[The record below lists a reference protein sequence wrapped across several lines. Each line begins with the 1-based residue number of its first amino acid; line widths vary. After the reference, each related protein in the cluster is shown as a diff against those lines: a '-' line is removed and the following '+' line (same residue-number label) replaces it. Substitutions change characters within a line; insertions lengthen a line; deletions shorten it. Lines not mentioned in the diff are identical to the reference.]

1 MAGFESEDNDIE
13 LFQVETLVSSDN
25 NLRVVLT
32 LQTRDSLGFLIMQQL
47 CHSRMGTDHN
57 FLVIVEASDAADL
70 TENFVGDRRRRFR
83 VPSAFTVMAWL

>member
-1 MAGFESEDNDIE
+1 MAGVESEDNNIE

-25 NLRVVLT
+25 NLGIVLT
-32 LQTRDSLGFLIMQQL
+32 LEAGDALSFVIMQK
-47 CHSRMGTDHN
+47 SRYGRMGTDHN

-83 VPSAFTVMAWL
+83 VPSAFTIMAWL